1 MFYVY
6 VLRCK
11 DGSLYTGYTNDLER
25 RIRLH
30 NEGKAS
36 RYTRSRLPVEM
47 ISRWAFASKSEAIK
61 REATFKLLPR
71 KSKLKEIA
79 LLNLNPV

>member
-11 DGSLYTGYTNDLER
+11 DGSLYTGHTNNLKKR
-25 RIRLH
+25 LKLH

-36 RYTRSRLPVEM
+36 KYTRSRLPAKIVAQ
-47 ISRWAFASKSEAIK
+47 WPFDSKSEAMKHEII
-61 REATFKLLPR
+61 FKSLSR
-71 KSKLKEIA
+71 KAKIEKI
-79 LLNLNPV
+79 NHI